1 MAIREIEIA
10 GTKVTIHEYDNLY
23 DSITGRVLT
32 GAWLWDSA
40 FVLSEF
46 IVTHCRLE
54 FDLQGK
60 SVLELGAGTGLPGLT
75 AALLGAHRVVLTD
88 VDLLLSLLNKNV
100 EANGLRDRVEVRAL
114 SWGLDESSSWLGEFD
129 LILMSDV
136 FFDLSGVAALAKTL
150 KSFSGTGT
158 VIWSASEIRP
168 WTSDCLSVLIN
179 EGFEV
184 VELTSQLGPSCTSDL
199 FAVFQIIPPNQAVWK
214 KI

>member
-1 MAIREIEIA
+1 MREIEIP
-10 GTKVTIHEYDNLY
+10 GTKLTIHEYDDLC
-23 DSITGRVLT
+23 DSITGQVLT

-40 FVLSEF
+40 LVLSEF

-75 AALLGAHRVVLTD
+75 TAVLGARRVVLTD
-88 VDLLLSLLNKNV
+88 VDLLLPLLNKNV
-100 EANGLRDRVEVRAL
+100 EANGLRYRVEVREL
-114 SWGLDESSSWLGEFD
+114 PWGSDESSSRLGEFD

-150 KSFSGTGT
+150 KSFCGTGT

-168 WTSDCLSVLIN
+168 STSDCLSELIN

-184 VELTSQLGPSCTSDL
+184 IELNESTRTVLHLRLVCRFPDHPTESSC
-199 FAVFQIIPPNQAVWK
+199 VGEI
-214 KI
+214 